1 MDFEKVELEKIVLAD
16 EQQMTLNLFHNRGVS
31 YEGQVLRMDRIER
44 GLVTGDAQW
53 FLFNALRDRIIAQGQ
68 EIAELRDKLSKLEKP
83 AKRRSKA

>member
-1 MDFEKVELEKIVLAD
+1 MNAANCPAR
-16 EQQMTLNLFHNRGVS
+16 TLQSDKL
-31 YEGQVLRMDRIER
+31 
-44 GLVTGDAQW
+44 LVTGDAQW